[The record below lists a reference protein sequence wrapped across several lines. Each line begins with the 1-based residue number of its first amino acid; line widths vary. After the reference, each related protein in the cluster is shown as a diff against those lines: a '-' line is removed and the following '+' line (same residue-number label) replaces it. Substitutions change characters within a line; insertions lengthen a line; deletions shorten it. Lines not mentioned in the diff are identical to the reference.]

1 MEKTF
6 PAMFRNGIPGIGV
19 PLLAG
24 GCKDTVPDAD
34 LLREVLAFPETE
46 PLPLPVF
53 HDLRQPLDVLFQEE
67 SLNRHFG
74 FADEC
79 AGRFPK
85 DEIFH
90 LLSKGRH
97 YRPLLAASI
106 FLVLSHRTEL
116 PDFLEPVLLAIECFH
131 KASLI
136 HDDIEDADELRYG
149 EPTLHVKIGQ
159 AAAIN
164 AGDFLLGEGYRLLS
178 RAEFT
183 AEQRVAMLAEAAR
196 AHRELTLGQSMEFT
210 SAAPSRDL
218 EACLAIARLKTVP
231 AFRVALLLG
240 AVLAAGGIFYMH
252 MKAQPHVDAKGLME
266 RLEESSE
273 LTVEKSYYTGIVRF
287 SEGTVPLINKNG
299 FSMKY
304 EAELDAG
311 FELEDV
317 SIEVTDNAVVVTVPK
332 AEILSID
339 IDPDSLEFY
348 DNKTSLFKTDRK
360 EATKKALQEAE
371 KDAEENASRKGV
383 LEAADKRAEV
393 IFKGILEG
401 GVGNRD
407 IIVLQK
413 DSGQNANTKTETEE
427 ADSEK
432 ETGADAADSSEAETE
447 ETAG

>member
-1 MEKTF
+1 MK
-6 PAMFRNGIPGIGV
+6 R
-19 PLLAG
+19 
-24 GCKDTVPDAD
+24 
-34 LLREVLAFPETE
+34 VL
-46 PLPLPVF
+46 
-53 HDLRQPLDVLFQEE
+53 
-67 SLNRHFG
+67 G
-74 FADEC
+74 
-79 AGRFPK
+79 
-85 DEIFH
+85 
-90 LLSKGRH
+90 
-97 YRPLLAASI
+97 
-106 FLVLSHRTEL
+106 
-116 PDFLEPVLLAIECFH
+116 
-131 KASLI
+131 LI
-136 HDDIEDADELRYG
+136 I
-149 EPTLHVKIGQ
+149 
-159 AAAIN
+159 
-164 AGDFLLGEGYRLLS
+164 
-178 RAEFT
+178 
-183 AEQRVAMLAEAAR
+183 
-196 AHRELTLGQSMEFT
+196 
-210 SAAPSRDL
+210 
-218 EACLAIARLKTVP
+218 
-231 AFRVALLLG
+231 ALLLG

-311 FELEDV
+311 FDLEDV

-413 DSGQNANTKTETEE
+413 DSGQNDNTKTETEE

-432 ETGADAADSSEAETE
+432 ETGADAGDSSEAETE
-447 ETAG
+447 EAAG

>member
-1 MEKTF
+1 MK
-6 PAMFRNGIPGIGV
+6 R
-19 PLLAG
+19 
-24 GCKDTVPDAD
+24 
-34 LLREVLAFPETE
+34 VL
-46 PLPLPVF
+46 
-53 HDLRQPLDVLFQEE
+53 
-67 SLNRHFG
+67 G
-74 FADEC
+74 
-79 AGRFPK
+79 
-85 DEIFH
+85 
-90 LLSKGRH
+90 
-97 YRPLLAASI
+97 
-106 FLVLSHRTEL
+106 
-116 PDFLEPVLLAIECFH
+116 
-131 KASLI
+131 LI
-136 HDDIEDADELRYG
+136 I
-149 EPTLHVKIGQ
+149 
-159 AAAIN
+159 
-164 AGDFLLGEGYRLLS
+164 
-178 RAEFT
+178 
-183 AEQRVAMLAEAAR
+183 
-196 AHRELTLGQSMEFT
+196 
-210 SAAPSRDL
+210 
-218 EACLAIARLKTVP
+218 
-231 AFRVALLLG
+231 ALLLG

-413 DSGQNANTKTETEE
+413 DSGQNNNTKTETEE

>member
-1 MEKTF
+1 MK
-6 PAMFRNGIPGIGV
+6 R
-19 PLLAG
+19 
-24 GCKDTVPDAD
+24 
-34 LLREVLAFPETE
+34 VL
-46 PLPLPVF
+46 
-53 HDLRQPLDVLFQEE
+53 
-67 SLNRHFG
+67 G
-74 FADEC
+74 
-79 AGRFPK
+79 
-85 DEIFH
+85 
-90 LLSKGRH
+90 
-97 YRPLLAASI
+97 
-106 FLVLSHRTEL
+106 
-116 PDFLEPVLLAIECFH
+116 
-131 KASLI
+131 LI
-136 HDDIEDADELRYG
+136 I
-149 EPTLHVKIGQ
+149 
-159 AAAIN
+159 
-164 AGDFLLGEGYRLLS
+164 
-178 RAEFT
+178 
-183 AEQRVAMLAEAAR
+183 
-196 AHRELTLGQSMEFT
+196 
-210 SAAPSRDL
+210 
-218 EACLAIARLKTVP
+218 
-231 AFRVALLLG
+231 ALLLG

-332 AEILSID
+332 AEIQSID

>member
-1 MEKTF
+1 MK
-6 PAMFRNGIPGIGV
+6 R
-19 PLLAG
+19 
-24 GCKDTVPDAD
+24 
-34 LLREVLAFPETE
+34 VL
-46 PLPLPVF
+46 
-53 HDLRQPLDVLFQEE
+53 
-67 SLNRHFG
+67 G
-74 FADEC
+74 
-79 AGRFPK
+79 
-85 DEIFH
+85 
-90 LLSKGRH
+90 
-97 YRPLLAASI
+97 
-106 FLVLSHRTEL
+106 
-116 PDFLEPVLLAIECFH
+116 
-131 KASLI
+131 LI
-136 HDDIEDADELRYG
+136 I
-149 EPTLHVKIGQ
+149 
-159 AAAIN
+159 
-164 AGDFLLGEGYRLLS
+164 
-178 RAEFT
+178 
-183 AEQRVAMLAEAAR
+183 
-196 AHRELTLGQSMEFT
+196 
-210 SAAPSRDL
+210 
-218 EACLAIARLKTVP
+218 
-231 AFRVALLLG
+231 ALLLG